1 MLGSLEEGAVARTR
15 VVMEDCQ
22 GRNLG
27 LEEHLDFRKVG
38 RKNKDIPDG
47 KLYQIAGA
55 GGHQGLGE
63 SKK

>member
-1 MLGSLEEGAVARTR
+1 MARTG
-15 VVMEDCQ
+15 VVMEDCRE
-22 GRNLG
+22 RNLG
-27 LEEHLDFRKVG
+27 LEENLDFRKVG
-38 RKNKDIPDG
+38 TNNEGIPDG